1 MKQELISEASNQQTI
16 TTKPSAATNL
26 TASQT
31 TSSSTVLSWTKS
43 TDEAVTGYNV
53 YNNEVLFSTIT
64 DTTTRGLTSNTEFTF
79 TVKASW
85 K

>member
-1 MKQELISEASNQQTI
+1 MKQGTYQRRVTKTI

-53 YNNEVLFSTIT
+53 YNEVI
-64 DTTTRGLTSNTEFTF
+64 
-79 TVKASW
+79 
-85 K
+85 